1 MRKLITIFL
10 VCACVLLPVAAQ
22 ASVVKVENIV
32 VSVVQVDNPGY
43 DVPSLWVCHWMELS
57 TQAGSTSWIVHAN
70 EDILDLHFGTWDI
83 DDLLVPGQQRPFSEW
98 SNGCT
103 GSEPGG
109 PPNGPQQPYWQ
120 TLDLWDG
127 IMPYC
132 TYWEI
137 HIDHTPVLDGQIQN
151 LWVHPTPEPATI
163 ALLGLGALGL
173 LRRKR

>member
-1 MRKLITIFL
+1 MRKIITIFL
-10 VCACVLLPVAAQ
+10 VCACVLLPATAQ
-22 ASVVKVENIV
+22 ASLKAEIG
-32 VSVVQVDNPGY
+32 VSVVPVDYTGDP
-43 DVPSLWVCHWMELS
+43 DLVPSLWVCHWLELS
-57 TQAGSTSWIVHAN
+57 TANTTSWIVHAD

-83 DDLLVPGQQRPFSEW
+83 DEGLVPRQQPFGEW
-98 SNGCT
+98 SNSCT

-120 TLDLWDG
+120 ILDLWDG

-137 HIDHTPVLDGQIQN
+137 SIDHVPTLNGVAQN

-163 ALLGLGALGL
+163 VLLGLGALSL
-173 LRRKR
+173 LRKKR